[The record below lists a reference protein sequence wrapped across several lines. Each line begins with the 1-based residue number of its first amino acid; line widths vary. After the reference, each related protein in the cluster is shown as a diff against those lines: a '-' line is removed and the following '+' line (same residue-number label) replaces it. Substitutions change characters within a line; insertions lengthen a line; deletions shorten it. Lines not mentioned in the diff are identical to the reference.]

1 MADIPWTWLMIRG
14 SGITAWALLTAV
26 VAWGL
31 LLRSRLLGSFAPP
44 QRLMTMHRWLGAT
57 ALAFLFVHLALL
69 LIDPVV
75 QFTVP
80 QILVPGMAPWETLA
94 VALGTLAMWA
104 MLPVMVMGRL
114 RSRLGKA
121 GAAWFKR
128 AHLVAYAA
136 WPLATAHYV
145 MAGTDALAEWS
156 LALLGSGVTVVVVLL
171 LSRGF
176 VPPPARQLPT
186 RAPRPGSTAVTPAA
200 VTGTTSQTP
209 QASTREP
216 ALTSA

>member
-57 ALAFLFVHLALL
+57 ALAFLFAHLALL

-176 VPPPARQLPT
+176 VPPPARQVPA
-186 RAPRPGSTAVTPAA
+186 RAPQP
-200 VTGTTSQTP
+200 
-209 QASTREP
+209 TREP
-216 ALTSA
+216 ELTSA